1 MTITMKKQYRI
12 IKLPK
17 GKGAYRTIYAPT
29 KAYNEKLK
37 NFLLDLQQ
45 KVHNLDNDFTIHGFM
60 RGRGPVTNAQKH
72 IGYEYTL
79 SLDLKDFFSD
89 VKLEMVAEYLNEEE
103 RDLCFIEGIARQGL
117 PTSPLMANLAF
128 IKLDTQIKDA
138 LSEEG
143 AYTMYT
149 RYADDMI
156 FSFNHYEL
164 AETIETIV
172 EKIVTAGG
180 FTLNTKKR
188 KLQSAKNGRR
198 IITGIAVAER
208 RIYPTRKIRRQIR
221 AALHQKKKAEAI
233 GLLSWSQCLEP
244 RPFYT
249 DRDLLNKHIFDE
261 EALDL
266 SNDFYLS
273 DLLSFEEYVS
283 KVEAD
288 FDDSSVVHAQDPTV
302 WEKQKNAF
310 LEQRDSFYTKEKMA
324 SKERQHTLKKVIEE
338 KLNPPEKK
346 VESKQKK
353 PKVSAPLKQSQ
364 KPATAVK
371 HIAKKQA
378 VDFGTLKEI
387 EQEEASSF
395 EEVKKQHR
403 REKEQVQFKIAR
415 EEEQKKALNR
425 IFLAS
430 IAPII
435 FLIVAMS
442 YYYANTELAI
452 KPSYPLFVN
461 VTPYDANI
469 KLVNYKENYT
479 MGINLIPGT
488 YEIKIY
494 KKGYRTQQ
502 FSIIMKHKP
511 VVVSRELKKVYKRKV
526 Y

>member
-1 MTITMKKQYRI
+1 MKKQYRI

-29 KAYNEKLK
+29 KAYKEKLQS
-37 NFLLDLQQ
+37 FLLDLQQ
-45 KVHNLDNDFTIHGFM
+45 KVHNLDKDFSIHGFM
-60 RGRGPVTNAQKH
+60 RGRSPVTNAQKH

-89 VKLEMVAEYLNEEE
+89 VKLEMVAEYLSEEE
-103 RDLCFIEGIARQGL
+103 QELCFIEGIARQGL

-128 IKLDTQIKDA
+128 LKLDTQIKDA

-156 FSFNHYEL
+156 FSFNHFEL
-164 AETIETIV
+164 SETIE
-172 EKIVTAGG
+172 KIVAEIVSAGG
-180 FTLNTKKR
+180 FTLNMKKR
-188 KLQSAKNGRR
+188 KLQCTKNGRR
-198 IITGIAVAER
+198 IITGVGVGER
-208 RIYPTRKIRRQIR
+208 RIYPTRHVKRQLR
-221 AALHQKKKAEAI
+221 AALHQNKKAAVI

-249 DRDLLNKHIFDE
+249 DRDLLNMHVFYDG
-261 EALDL
+261 ALDL

-273 DLLSFEEYVS
+273 DLLSFEEYVNR
-283 KVEAD
+283 VEVD
-288 FDDSSVVHAQDPTV
+288 FEDSSVVHEQDPEV

-310 LEQRDSFYTKEKMA
+310 LEQREEFYIKEKQA
-324 SKERQHTLKKVIEE
+324 SKERQKSLKKVIEE
-338 KLNPPEKK
+338 EFNPKAKRGEKK
-346 VESKQKK
+346 QTKAKSSSSRQQIKRTHTPAKHVSK
-353 PKVSAPLKQSQ
+353 V
-364 KPATAVK
+364 
-371 HIAKKQA
+371 QA
-378 VDFGTLKEI
+378 VDFETLKEI

-403 REKEQVQFKIAR
+403 REKEQIKFKIEQ
-415 EEEQKKALNR
+415 EEQQKKALNR

-435 FLIVAMS
+435 LLILAMS
-442 YYYANTELAI
+442 YYYANTELEI
-452 KPSYPLFVN
+452 KPAYPLFVN

-469 KLVNYKENYT
+469 DIIDYSPYT
-479 MGINLIPGT
+479 MGIKLKPGI
-488 YEIKIY
+488 YEIQID
-494 KKGYRTQQ
+494 KKGYVPQQ
-502 FSIIMKHKP
+502 FTITMKHNP
-511 VVVSRELKKVYKRKV
+511 VVVSRELKRVYKRKV